1 MHAEFVPCSNVN
13 AQCFTASN
21 SLTQRNVT
29 LSKRWIDRRRIV
41 DPFFQTV
48 EDFLFFFLLFFPS
61 RNSNDVILA
70 DISSSSFFSLSLH
83 DALFSFFLFLSPQQN
98 RNRFSIQLT
107 KKARLSI
114 NPRTRTSEF
123 SSLFREEKKK
133 KKTIAACF
141 ICTMRCNTLL
151 RVSLL
156 IRPCFLFF
164 PFFFLSLFHSGK
176 LTGNGIERTI
186 ERSYHAENAVWH
198 GGFGSS
204 SSRLIK
210 RLGQLTILL
219 SHGISLTIP
228 PDVYYRSEG
237 EGKSLIL
244 N

>member
-48 EDFLFFFLLFFPS
+48 EDFLFLFFLFFPS

-133 KKTIAACF
+133 KKKRSQLVLFA
-141 ICTMRCNTLL
+141 RCDATHFCEF
-151 RVSLL
+151 R
-156 IRPCFLFF
+156 
-164 PFFFLSLFHSGK
+164 
-176 LTGNGIERTI
+176 
-186 ERSYHAENAVWH
+186 Y
-198 GGFGSS
+198 
-204 SSRLIK
+204 
-210 RLGQLTILL
+210 
-219 SHGISLTIP
+219 
-228 PDVYYRSEG
+228 
-237 EGKSLIL
+237 
-244 N
+244 